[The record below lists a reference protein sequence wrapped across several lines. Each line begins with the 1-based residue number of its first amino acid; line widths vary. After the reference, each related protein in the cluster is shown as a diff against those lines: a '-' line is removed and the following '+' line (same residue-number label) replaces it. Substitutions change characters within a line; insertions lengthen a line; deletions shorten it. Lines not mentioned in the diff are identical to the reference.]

1 MVGDS
6 ESDILA
12 GKVVGCKTILI
23 GEDSYGQDY
32 MTNSLWEPVEE
43 VFGAAG
49 DYILFT

>member
-12 GKVVGCKTILI
+12 GKAVGCKTILI

-32 MTNSLWEPVEE
+32 TTNSLLAFVED
-43 VFGAAG
+43 VFGVG
-49 DYILFT
+49 K